1 MWAFIFEINIKKII
15 LQAEIL
21 LCVPY
26 GCNHMIGEA
35 DISLLHFT
43 IAFINS
49 ITMAAQLIQWLGYGS
64 DVRGFGVRFQEGVIY
79 LYLRRFQ
86 MGRRVHKSSHQKGN
100 RGSFSRGTSAVVWIL
115 PVTPPDVEVKN
126 EWSYTST
133 AHLPSLQAP
142 AQIEF

>member
-49 ITMAAQLIQWLGYGS
+49 IAMAAQLI
-64 DVRGFGVRFQEGVIY
+64 
-79 LYLRRFQ
+79 
-86 MGRRVHKSSHQKGN
+86 
-100 RGSFSRGTSAVVWIL
+100 
-115 PVTPPDVEVKN
+115 
-126 EWSYTST
+126 
-133 AHLPSLQAP
+133 
-142 AQIEF
+142 